1 MAQDFWQAYTTLG
14 LNGSGGGEF
23 GVSTTEDLGLPGL
36 TIDPATTNQGEIGP
50 ILRAYQEQTGK
61 GLFDPTNRVGTEPKA
76 QVIRSALGAMYDGL
90 GLKPGIR
97 GQDKQPDPPVFRDEV
112 IASLPPQPAALAPDP
127 SAIES
132 FADPALQSLIELIA
146 SGRDRDT
153 EEQAIA
159 AARPFYEA
167 QLAAAARRDLQSDA
181 QRQWTLGIDLANQRA
196 HGDPRRALAS
206 FAASEVAKAVGMPDY
221 EGTLGKYSA
230 PDMPPILQDRLSGNQ
245 TSPITS
251 LLQNSD
257 TILNNPKYAN
267 SDERA
272 AALFARNAPPERK
285 GFWGNVGGFLKD
297 VAPVGAMIAGS
308 YIPGGSMWGQLARAG
323 LSAAASKASGFP
335 IMIPGRGAATAASG
349 PVRSVTPFFPKVNF

>member
-1 MAQDFWQAYTTLG
+1 MAHNFWQEQTTLG
-14 LNGSGGGEF
+14 LNEAGGGEF
-23 GVSTTEDLGLPGL
+23 GVDMGEDLGLPGIKIEP
-36 TIDPATTNQGEIGP
+36 TMTSDEAIINP
-50 ILRAYQEQTGK
+50 ILRAYQEQTSGK
-61 GLFDPTNRVGTEPKA
+61 GMFAPAGLVGTEPTKPKTQIVRNA
-76 QVIRSALGAMYDGL
+76 TNALYNL
-90 GLKPGIR
+90 SNIKPGIQ
-97 GQDKQPDPPVFRDEV
+97 GQPDT
-112 IASLPPQPAALAPDP
+112 SLPNRISSQPAALAPDP
-127 SAIES
+127 SRMES

-167 QLAAAARRDLQSDA
+167 QLASAERRDIQSDA
-181 QRQWTLGIDLANQRA
+181 QRQWALGIDSANQRA

-221 EGTLGKYSA
+221 EGTLGKYAA
-230 PDMPPILQDRLSGNQ
+230 PDVPPILQDRLSGNQ

-251 LLQNSD
+251 LLQGSD

-267 SDERA
+267 SDERS
-272 AALFARNAPPERK
+272 AALFARNAPPERT

-335 IMIPGRGAATAASG
+335 IMIPGGGASTAASG
-349 PVRSVTPFFPKVNF
+349 PVRAVTPFFPKVNLNF

>member
-36 TIDPATTNQGEIGP
+36 TIDPATTNQGEIDP
-50 ILRAYQEQTGK
+50 ILRAYQEQTSGK
-61 GLFDPTNRVGTEPKA
+61 GMFAPAGLVGTEPTKPKTQIVRNA
-76 QVIRSALGAMYDGL
+76 TNALYNL
-90 GLKPGIR
+90 SNIKPGIQ
-97 GQDKQPDPPVFRDEV
+97 GQPDT
-112 IASLPPQPAALAPDP
+112 SLPNRISSQPAALAPDP
-127 SAIES
+127 SRMES

-167 QLAAAARRDLQSDA
+167 QLASAERRDIQSDA
-181 QRQWTLGIDLANQRA
+181 QRQWALGIDLANQRA
-196 HGDPRRALAS
+196 HGDPRRALSS

-221 EGTLGKYSA
+221 EGTLGKYAA
-230 PDMPPILQDRLSGNQ
+230 PDVPPILQDRLSGNQ

-251 LLQNSD
+251 LL
-257 TILNNPKYAN
+257 NNPKYAN

-272 AALFARNAPPERK
+272 AALFARNVPPERK

-308 YIPGGSMWGQLARAG
+308 YIPGGSMWARLARAG
-323 LSAAASKASGFP
+323 LSAAASKASGMP
-335 IMIPGRGAATAASG
+335 IMIPGGGASTAASG
-349 PVRSVTPFFPKVNF
+349 PVRAVTPFFPNVDLS